1 MKTTQIHSLIVH
13 KAITKR
19 LALDALAEAFDV
31 YTLNPNTIGYNS
43 LQRHIDIFQK
53 AHNDLQ
59 NSFENTEFWS
69 LPIADKNEVRKE
81 VRGILGCLKRPQEN
95 WTP

>member
-19 LALDALAEAFDV
+19 LALGVLEEAFSD
-31 YTLNPNTIGYNS
+31 YKENPNTIGYNS

-53 AHNDLQ
+53 AHSDLQ
-59 NSFENTEFWS
+59 NSFENTEFWN
-69 LPIADKNEVRKE
+69 LPNADKNEVRKE
-81 VRGILGCLKRPQEN
+81 VGAIIHLRKEN
-95 WTP
+95 